1 LKFVVVLRFDE
12 ALPLFDGKNDVEIN
26 LRIGVGHAPKMP
38 LLTELENLFLP
49 EFYKYFAPTALP
61 TTRSIP
67 LPKLKP
73 SASGATSL

>member
-1 LKFVVVLRFDE
+1 VRGNIGTVNSLLR
-12 ALPLFDGKNDVEIN
+12 
-26 LRIGVGHAPKMP
+26 PKIP
-38 LLTELENLFLP
+38 LLTELENIFWLGG
-49 EFYKYFAPTALP
+49 YKYFAPTALP